1 MCDINDHVR
10 LSAVSACS
18 KAVLGRT
25 GEKKKA
31 EGTIFEY
38 LLNVV
43 LEVFLQ
49 AIKSRIT
56 PLIESRL
63 GGGGGESKSC

>member
-43 LEVFLQ
+43 LE

-63 GGGGGESKSC
+63 GGGGGE